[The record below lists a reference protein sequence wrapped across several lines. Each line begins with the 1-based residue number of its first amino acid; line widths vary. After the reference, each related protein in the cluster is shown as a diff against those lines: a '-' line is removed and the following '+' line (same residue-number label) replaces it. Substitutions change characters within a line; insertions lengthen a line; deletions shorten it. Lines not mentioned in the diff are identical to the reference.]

1 MLHLVLEVF
10 LEIVHLQCDIVQLIR
25 FLLHD
30 ISTVLHVLL
39 SLPDSQLFQC
49 VELIGKGISSA
60 RLFDFKL
67 GLCHL
72 VGLLK
77 WNED

>member
-1 MLHLVLEVF
+1 MLNLVLEVF
-10 LEIVHLQCDIVQLIR
+10 LKIVHLECDLVQLIC

-30 ISTVLHVLL
+30 IFTVLHVLF
-39 SLPDSQLFQC
+39 SLPNSQLFQC

-67 GLCHL
+67 GLSHL

-77 WNED
+77 RNEN